1 MKPSEYIK
9 QQCGINLKQM
19 ATVTEQ
25 SERTLINWYNNPKKR
40 KVFDLVIK
48 GILHEDNY

>member
-9 QQCGINLKQM
+9 QETGLNLKQV
-19 ATVTEQ
+19 AEISEQ

-40 KVFDLVIK
+40 KVFELVIK
-48 GILHEDNY
+48 GIKSEE